1 MKQGN
6 KAPMN
11 RYEGKVVV
19 VTGAASG
26 IGRAVV
32 ERVSSEGAAVV
43 ALDRSELVHEV
54 AAELAESGGVAV
66 AQVVDVSDGEAV
78 AAAITAHT
86 TELGRIDAVCGAAG
100 ILETGTVAEG
110 SLEVWDKT
118 LAVNL
123 RGQLNLLRACLPR
136 MREREVHRPGF
147 LHFRR
152 HRRPRRRRLRGIEGR
167 PDVPGEANGMRRG
180 AAQHPLQ
187 RGTSGLD

>member
-86 TELGRIDAVCGAAG
+86 TELGRIELYAVP
-100 ILETGTVAEG
+100 
-110 SLEVWDKT
+110 
-118 LAVNL
+118 
-123 RGQLNLLRACLPR
+123 RGFS
-136 MREREVHRPGF
+136 RPGQSRKV
-147 LHFRR
+147 HSRCGTRR
-152 HRRPRRRRLRGIEGR
+152 WLSTCVG
-167 PDVPGEANGMRRG
+167 N
-180 AAQHPLQ
+180 
-187 RGTSGLD
+187 